1 MYQQDIAAVA
11 DEAAQKYKEDTAP
24 EALTEGGPTA
34 AMLEAVKV
42 KTQNLVSRLSKLTA
56 VANPTLGREFL
67 EEVHIHHLT
76 LWTLNA
82 ICSILLSAHI
92 LIDRTDSEA
101 LEYEFFPR
109 DDLGEIANDCHCK
122 CGSKYQVSLIQ
133 AIELKFP
140 QP

>member
-42 KTQNLVSRLSKLTA
+42 KTQNLVSSLSKLTA
-56 VANPTLGREFL
+56 VANPALRPEFL
-67 EEVHIHHLT
+67 EEVHIHHLI

-92 LIDRTDSEA
+92 PID
-101 LEYEFFPR
+101 
-109 DDLGEIANDCHCK
+109 
-122 CGSKYQVSLIQ
+122 
-133 AIELKFP
+133 
-140 QP
+140 